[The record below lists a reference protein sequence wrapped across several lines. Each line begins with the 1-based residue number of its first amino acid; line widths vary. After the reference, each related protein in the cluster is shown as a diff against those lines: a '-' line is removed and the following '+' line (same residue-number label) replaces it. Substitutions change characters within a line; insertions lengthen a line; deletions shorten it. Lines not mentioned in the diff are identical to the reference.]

1 MILIGT
7 ASWTDPTLLA
17 SGRFYPP
24 DVRSPAERLA
34 YYASQFPL
42 VEINSSYY
50 ALPDSQRAYRWARH
64 TPDHFRFHAKAFRLF
79 TGHPTPL
86 EALPT
91 DIRQE
96 LGPRWTGDSVFE
108 NQLPTSLMQVLWSR
122 FLEGLEPLRLAG
134 RLDAIHCQFPHWVRP
149 DTRGRA
155 LVERAA
161 RQLSDHTFSIEWR
174 HRTWLTGTQ
183 RTTTLAWQREMGAV
197 HTVVDSPEGLE
208 DTAPA
213 VWTATHSDLA
223 LVRLHGR
230 NAQAW
235 HARTG
240 ASSGRFM
247 YEYSDEELAD
257 LAEHI
262 QRLSAAIART
272 HVVLN
277 TNYQDQGMRNAQR
290 LSQALAQLA

>member
-1 MILIGT
+1 MIRIGT

-17 SGRFYPP
+17 SGCFYPP
-24 DVRSPAERLA
+24 GVRSPAERLA
-34 YYASQFPL
+34 YYANQFPL
-42 VEINSSYY
+42 VEINGSYY
-50 ALPDSQRAYRWARH
+50 ALPDAQRVDRWARH
-64 TPDHFRFHAKAFRLF
+64 TPDRFRFHAKAFRLF
-79 TGHPTPL
+79 TGHPTPV
-86 EALPT
+86 AAFPI
-91 DIRQE
+91 DIRQD
-96 LGPRWTGDSVFE
+96 LGACFAKASVFE
-108 NQLPTSLMQVLWSR
+108 NQLPADIVQVLWSR

-149 DTRGRA
+149 DTRGHA
-155 LVERAA
+155 LVERTA
-161 RQLSDHTFSIEWR
+161 RQLSDHTFSVKWR
-174 HRTWLTGTQ
+174 HRSWLTGAQ
-183 RTTTLAWQREMGAV
+183 RAATLAWQREIGAV
-197 HTVVDSPEGLE
+197 HTVVDSPEGFD

-213 VWTATHSDLA
+213 VWTSTHPDLA
-223 LVRLHGR
+223 IVRLHGR

-247 YEYSDEELAD
+247 YEYSDDKLAD
-257 LAEHI
+257 LAAHI
-262 QRLSAAIART
+262 KRLSAAIART